1 MKEYQ
6 FAHDKS
12 ITALKSYSYSK
23 QCIVMRNR
31 MVIVHVPCEDIENSK
46 SWTLIE
52 DKKTKYKKKE
62 TKSNYAPYPGGGMD
76 EEASNRHKEEYEKK
90 KLKAKKKKK

>member
-23 QCIVMRNR
+23 NCLVMRNR
-31 MVIVHVPCEDIENSK
+31 MVIVQVPCEEIENSK
-46 SWTLIE
+46 SWELIE
-52 DKKTKYKKKE
+52 
-62 TKSNYAPYPGGGMD
+62 
-76 EEASNRHKEEYEKK
+76 
-90 KLKAKKKKK
+90 KKKKK